1 MLLLAMIQKK
11 KFACKLSILHSR
23 SKLPTSLIKLS
34 WIFHPNYSY
43 IVKKKKSGGGQSPVT
58 HNQIPLSRLLNG
70 WQLWEKSFLLLP
82 IYQMYN
88 HSIKVFITRGLVKG
102 YHYTLIFLS
111 NNTVQKES
119 LPQIVTLCEAILVS
133 SYHHFLIYVH
143 RMALISTGHFTRK
156 CEIWISF

>member
-1 MLLLAMIQKK
+1 MQTI
-11 KFACKLSILHSR
+11 HSPFPFQVTHQFDKIVLNFS
-23 SKLPTSLIKLS
+23 SKLFI
-34 WIFHPNYSY
+34 HC
-43 IVKKKKSGGGQSPVT
+43 KKKKSGGGQSPVT

-133 SYHHFLIYVH
+133 SYHHFLIYMH

-156 CEIWISF
+156 CEI